1 MVVMVWDFVVGH
13 PSSPCLSGHDNII
26 RYVRFSWV
34 PFRSILF
41 CVFLVVPLFKLLFY
55 LHSLRPI
62 DDDDCTQLIE

>member
-13 PSSPCLSGHDNII
+13 PPRRVSLDMTII

-34 PFRSILF
+34 PLRSILF
-41 CVFLVVPLFKLLFY
+41 CVFLVVSLFKLLFY